1 MKKTN
6 AMRLLDVEEI
16 GYNIIEYEVEDG
28 KVDGVSVTKKIGKEY
43 REVYKT
49 LVTQGE
55 REIYVF
61 VIPVKEHLDLKKA
74 AQETSEKKIEFID
87 VNDILKKTGY
97 VRGGCSPIGMKK
109 EYKTYIQEDALDLET
124 FIVSGGKIG
133 SQIEMKPE
141 DLSKIVDA
149 KFVDIIE

>member
-6 AMRLLDVEEI
+6 AMRLLDVEGI
-16 GYNIIEYEVEDG
+16 GYNIIEYEIEDG
-28 KVDGVSVTKKIGKEY
+28 NVDGVSVTKKIGKEY

-61 VIPVKEHLDLKKA
+61 VIPVKEYLDLKKA
-74 AQETSEKKIEFID
+74 AQETSEKKIEFIG
-87 VNDILKKTGY
+87 VNDIFKKTGY

-109 EYKTYIQEDALDLET
+109 EYRTYIQEDALDLES
-124 FIVSGGKIG
+124 FIVSGGKVG
-133 SQIEMKPE
+133 SQIEMKPK
-141 DLSKIVDA
+141 DLNKIVEA